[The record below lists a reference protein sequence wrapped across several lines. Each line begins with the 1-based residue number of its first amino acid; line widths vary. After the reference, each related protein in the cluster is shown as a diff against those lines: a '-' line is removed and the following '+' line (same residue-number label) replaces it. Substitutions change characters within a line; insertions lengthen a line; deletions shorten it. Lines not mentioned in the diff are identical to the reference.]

1 MAYLALSRRAVLDL
15 GEIERYSIEQWG
27 KKVAG
32 GYLADLEDA
41 LRRLKEH
48 PGLLRARPELS
59 DHLKFYRVRQHL
71 LVCALE
77 GESIYVLAVKHG
89 AMDLPERLAE
99 LEPHLIQEAEI
110 LHRAFLNS
118 RRT

>member
-1 MAYLALSRRAVLDL
+1 MAFLALSRRATLDL
-15 GEIERYSIEQWG
+15 SEIERYSIEQWG
-27 KKVAG
+27 KKVAAD
-32 GYLADLEDA
+32 YLTDLENA

-48 PGLLRARPELS
+48 PGLLRARRELS
-59 DHLKFYRVRQHL
+59 ENLKFYRVRHHL

-77 GESIYVLAVKHG
+77 GENIYVLAVKHG
-89 AMDLPERLAE
+89 AIDLPERLAE

-110 LHRAFLNS
+110 LHRAFLKS

>member
-1 MAYLALSRRAVLDL
+1 MSYLALSRRAVLDL
-15 GEIERYSIEQWG
+15 AEIERYSIEQWG
-27 KKVAG
+27 KKVAAD
-32 GYLADLEDA
+32 YLDDIEAA
-41 LRRLKEH
+41 LKRLKEA

-59 DHLKFYRVRQHL
+59 ENLKFYRVGRHL

-99 LEPHLIQEAEI
+99 LEPHLVQEAGV
-110 LHRAFLNS
+110 LHQAFLRS
-118 RRT
+118 KRS